1 MVFNGKRFAAL
12 GVDGS
17 DVLLNFLESAFDF
30 PSCGIKLDH
39 LFCCK
44 SKVGGDQRKS
54 ESFVIYEND
63 FDLTSEC
70 LGHAD
75 QLCELDFAVFA
86 VNMDHG
92 CSCGLSQLSGKNLDR
107 CKLSAELGA
116 AASFAGNKFRHLV
129 ENGGD
134 AQSGQY
140 VNAESDFIANLFEQ
154 RFCSEPAV
162 ADDQHR
168 ALKPQSESDYQFR
181 ADSGFGFKPLSIWQF
196 GAGFHGFRKRQVE
209 LLRERQAGP
218 AAMAEEQQTGENPA
232 MAENP
237 LRGVLLGRMIKVAGA
252 PGDFLA
258 GFSVSGVVKRDQ
270 QAACHCGIAHDS
282 GEESPQGIPRQLAG
296 IEKVVEL
303 LEGGVTREQ
312 QREFPENITDPSRT
326 AASAKSDD
334 DSFEND
340 LAIGGNYRC
349 RPIEKLV
356 EFHVRLLSRLNEHEE
371 NIAQDSCGYEVISNC
386 NTITYG
392 YIFDIAKWLL
402 TA

>member
-17 DVLLNFLESAFDF
+17 DVLLYFLESALDF

-44 SKVGGDQRKS
+44 REVGGDQRES

-70 LGHAD
+70 LGYAE
-75 QLCELDFAVFA
+75 QLGELDFAVFA
-86 VNMDHG
+86 VNMDYG
-92 CSCGLSQLSGKNLDR
+92 RSCGLAQLSGKNLDR
-107 CKLSAELGA
+107 CELFAELRA
-116 AASFAGNKFRHLV
+116 AAAFAGNNIREIV

-134 AQSGQY
+134 AQAGQY
-140 VNAESDFIANLFEQ
+140 VNAESDFVANFHEQ

-162 ADDQHR
+162 ADDQYR
-168 ALKPQSESDYQFR
+168 TFEPLNEPDYQFR
-181 ADSGFGFKPLSIWQF
+181 SDTGFSLEPFGMRQL
-196 GAGFHGFRKRQVE
+196 GAGFHGFRKRHVE

-218 AAMAEEQQTGENPA
+218 AAMTEEQQPGENPA
-232 MAENP
+232 VAENP
-237 LRGVLLGRMIKVAGA
+237 LRGVLFGRMIKVAGA

-258 GFSVSGVVKRDQ
+258 GFAVSGVVKPDQ
-270 QAACHCGIAHDS
+270 QTAVHRGIAHNS

-326 AASAKSDD
+326 AASTKSDN
-334 DSFEND
+334 DSFEDD
-340 LAIGGNYRC
+340 LAIGGNYRL

-356 EFHVRLLSRLNEHEE
+356 KFHVLLLSRLNEHEE
-371 NIAQDSCGYEVISNC
+371 NIAQEPCGYEVISTY
-386 NTITYG
+386 NTIIYG
-392 YIFDIAKWLL
+392 DRFDIAKWLL

>member
-17 DVLLNFLESAFDF
+17 DVLLYFLESALDF

-39 LFCCK
+39 LFCRK
-44 SKVGGDQRKS
+44 RKVGGDQRES
-54 ESFVIYEND
+54 EAFVIYKND
-63 FDLTSEC
+63 FDLTSER

-92 CSCGLSQLSGKNLDR
+92 RSCGLAQLSGKNLDR

-140 VNAESDFIANLFEQ
+140 VNGESDFSANLLEQ

-162 ADDQHR
+162 ADDQYR
-168 ALKPQSESDYQFR
+168 TLKPQSESDYQFR
-181 ADSGFGFKPLSIWQF
+181 ADPGFGLEPFGMRQL
-196 GAGFHGFRKRQVE
+196 GAGFHGFRKRHVE

-218 AAMAEEQQTGENPA
+218 AAMPEEQQPGENPA
-232 MAENP
+232 VAENP
-237 LRGVLLGRMIKVAGA
+237 LRGVLFGRMIKVAGA

-258 GFSVSGVVKRDQ
+258 GFAVSGVVKPDQ
-270 QAACHCGIAHDS
+270 QTACHCGIAHDS
-282 GEESPQGIPRQLAG
+282 GEESPQGIPWQLAG
-296 IEKVVEL
+296 IEKVVEFPD
-303 LEGGVTREQ
+303 GGVTREQ
-312 QREFPENITDPSRT
+312 QREFPENITNPSRT
-326 AASAKSDD
+326 AACAKSDN
-334 DSFEND
+334 DSFEDD

-356 EFHVRLLSRLNEHEE
+356 EFHVRLLSRLNEHDK
-371 NIAQDSCGYEVISNC
+371 NIAQAPCGREAISTYNTSSCNDE
-386 NTITYG
+386 
-392 YIFDIAKWLL
+392 FDIAKWLL

>member
-17 DVLLNFLESAFDF
+17 DVLLYFLESALDF

-39 LFCCK
+39 LFCGK
-44 SKVGGDQRKS
+44 RNVGGDQR
-54 ESFVIYEND
+54 ESKAFVIYEND
-63 FDLTSEC
+63 FDLTSER
-70 LGHAD
+70 LGYAE
-75 QLCELDFAVFA
+75 QLGKFDFAVFA

-92 CSCGLSQLSGKNLDR
+92 RSCGLAQLSGKNLDR
-107 CKLSAELGA
+107 SKLSAELGA
-116 AASFAGNKFRHLV
+116 ASAFAGNKFRHLI

-140 VNAESDFIANLFEQ
+140 VNGESDFIANLFEQ

-162 ADDQHR
+162 ADDQYR
-168 ALKPQSESDYQFR
+168 TLKPQSESDYQFR
-181 ADSGFGFKPLSIWQF
+181 ADPGFGLEPFGMRQL
-196 GAGFHGFRKRQVE
+196 GAGFHGFRKRHVE

-218 AAMAEEQQTGENPA
+218 AAMTEEQQPGENPA
-232 MAENP
+232 VAENP
-237 LRGVLLGRMIKVAGA
+237 LRGVLFGRMIKMAGA

-282 GEESPQGIPRQLAG
+282 GKESPQSIPWQLAG

-303 LEGGVTREQ
+303 LESGVTREQ

-326 AASAKSDD
+326 AASTKSDN

-371 NIAQDSCGYEVISNC
+371 NIAQAPCGYRVISDC
-386 NTITYG
+386 GAIIYSYT
-392 YIFDIAKWLL
+392 FDIAKGLL

>member
-17 DVLLNFLESAFDF
+17 DVLLYFLESALDF

-44 SKVGGDQRKS
+44 REVGGDQRES

-70 LGHAD
+70 LGYAE
-75 QLCELDFAVFA
+75 QLGELDFAVFA
-86 VNMDHG
+86 VNMDYG
-92 CSCGLSQLSGKNLDR
+92 RSCGLAQLSGKNLDR
-107 CKLSAELGA
+107 CELFAELRA
-116 AASFAGNKFRHLV
+116 AAAFAGNNIREIV

-134 AQSGQY
+134 AQAGQY
-140 VNAESDFIANLFEQ
+140 VNAESDFVANFHEQ

-162 ADDQHR
+162 ADDQYR
-168 ALKPQSESDYQFR
+168 TFEPLNEPDYQFR
-181 ADSGFGFKPLSIWQF
+181 SDTGFSLEPFGMRQL
-196 GAGFHGFRKRQVE
+196 GAGFHGFRKRHVE

-218 AAMAEEQQTGENPA
+218 AAMTEEQQPGENPA
-232 MAENP
+232 VAENP
-237 LRGVLLGRMIKVAGA
+237 LRGVLFGRMIKVAGA

-258 GFSVSGVVKRDQ
+258 GFAVSGVVKPDQ
-270 QAACHCGIAHDS
+270 QTAVHRGIAHNS

-312 QREFPENITDPSRT
+312 QREFPENITDPSGT
-326 AASAKSDD
+326 AASTKSDN
-334 DSFEND
+334 DSFEDD

-356 EFHVRLLSRLNEHEE
+356 EFHVRLLSRLNEHDK
-371 NIAQDSCGYEVISNC
+371 NIAQAPCGREAISTYNTSSCNDE
-386 NTITYG
+386 
-392 YIFDIAKWLL
+392 FDIAKWLL